1 MKYIP
6 LYAFCTYVLEYQK
19 SNKRLA
25 ITKVTNG

>member
-6 LYAFCTYVLEYQK
+6 LYAFCTYVFEYQK